1 MHKQLTENPRN
12 FDAVGG
18 QVELG
23 VVVALVIV
31 AEAVSAVAF
40 AGEALLPVVGV
51 GRSEGVFAA
60 GVAALHRV
68 ADEAADA
75 LCNCRMNEPLQTSC
89 FHAEGWPCFL
99 LSSINLPRM
108 SILYLLQT

>member
-1 MHKQLTENPRN
+1 MSKPSTLQTVLTENPRN

-31 AEAVSAVAF
+31 AEAVSVVVVF
-40 AGEALLPVVGV
+40 GGEALLPVVGV
-51 GRSEGVFAA
+51 GWGEGVFAA
-60 GVAALHRV
+60 GVAALHRM

-75 LCNCRMNEPLQTSC
+75 VSNYRVN
-89 FHAEGWPCFL
+89 
-99 LSSINLPRM
+99 
-108 SILYLLQT
+108 

>member
-1 MHKQLTENPRN
+1 M
-12 FDAVGG
+12 GG

-31 AEAVSAVAF
+31 AEAVSVVVVF
-40 AGEALLPVVGV
+40 GGEALLPVVGV
-51 GRSEGVFAA
+51 GRGEGVFAA

-75 LCNCRMNEPLQTSC
+75 LCNCRMDELLQTSC
-89 FHAEGWPCFL
+89 FHAECSTAYFKQHQT
-99 LSSINLPRM
+99 SSDVD
-108 SILYLLQT
+108 SIFVCKHEI

>member
-1 MHKQLTENPRN
+1 MSRTLQTTLTEDPRN

-31 AEAVSAVAF
+31 AEAVSVIVVF
-40 AGEALLPVVGV
+40 GGEALLPVVGV
-51 GRSEGVFAA
+51 GRGEGVFAA
-60 GVAALHRV
+60 GVTPLHRV

-75 LCNCRMNEPLQTSC
+75 LCNCRQDRQVVFMLKASQATSC
-89 FHAEGWPCFL
+89 GSSFL
-99 LSSINLPRM
+99 
-108 SILYLLQT
+108 